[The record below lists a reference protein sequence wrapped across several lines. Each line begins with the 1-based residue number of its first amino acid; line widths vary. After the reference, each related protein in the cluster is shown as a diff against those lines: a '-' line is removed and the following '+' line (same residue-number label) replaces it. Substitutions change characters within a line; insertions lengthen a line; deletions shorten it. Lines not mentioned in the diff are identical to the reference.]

1 MSPVLDGLHWLAP
14 HWLRPDWL
22 WALLAL
28 PLLAWWW
35 QRRRRRANVW
45 REAVDA
51 HLLVHLLDQP
61 VHAGGRLALA
71 AAALGYVL
79 AVLALAG
86 PGWRQSEQP
95 LWHGEAPLVVAL
107 DLSSTALAGDLPP
120 SRLAQARAKLAAL
133 LRARAG
139 GQVGLVAYAGAAFT
153 VAPLTD
159 DAGNVALFLDALH
172 PDVMPVD
179 GQRGDR
185 AIRWSA
191 KLLQQAGFKQGRILL
206 LTDHADAA
214 TRAAAEAARGQ
225 GYTVSALGLGTAVGA
240 PYQDRS
246 GTIASARLDEASLR
260 QLAAAGGGRY
270 AVLTAGDTDLQA
282 LGVLDPADTG
292 AGDADTREPGMSTSS
307 RQDGGFW
314 LLLPLMALALLAFRR
329 GAPLMLLVLCLWLPG
344 RGVHAAEVWQRAD
357 QLAHQRMERAAQ
369 AYRDGDYP
377 AAADL
382 YGGIEDAEADY
393 NRGNALAKAGRYAE
407 AIDAYRQAL
416 ERDPSMADAI
426 ANKQAV
432 EAALQRQPRGPDNP
446 DNPGDQGQDGNDR
459 DNPGERG
466 QDQGGPDG
474 DKQGQ
479 GRPEQQADGG
489 QPQDGEEGGEPEQSG
504 APQDGKAS
512 QRPADESGSGQKSA
526 QAAGPADDQAQQA
539 ADQAQHERMQQA
551 LEQARAAGEDG
562 KPPQQPATETP
573 QQRERRIANEAW
585 LQRVPDDPGGL
596 LREKFRIE
604 YQRRQRQGA
613 EE

>member
-1 MSPVLDGLHWLAP
+1 MSPVMDGL

-45 REAVDA
+45 CEAVDA
-51 HLLVHLLDQP
+51 HLLAHLLDQR
-61 VHAGGRLALA
+61 VRASGRLALVI
-71 AAALGYVL
+71 AALGYAL

-86 PGWRQSEQP
+86 PSWRQGEQP
-95 LWHGEAPLVVAL
+95 LWQGEAPLVVAL
-107 DLSSTALAGDLPP
+107 DLSSASLAGDLPP
-120 SRLAQARAKLAAL
+120 SRLAQARAKLATL
-133 LRARAG
+133 LRERTG
-139 GQVGLVAYAGAAFT
+139 GQVGLVAYAGAPFT

-159 DAGNVALFLDALH
+159 DATNVALFLDALH
-172 PDVMPVD
+172 PDVMPID

-214 TRAAAEAARGQ
+214 SRAAAETARGQ
-225 GYTVSALGLGTAVGA
+225 GYTVSILGLGTVEGA
-240 PYQDRS
+240 PYQGRS

-270 AVLTAGDTDLQA
+270 AVLAGDDADLQA
-282 LGVLDPADTG
+282 LGVLDPAD
-292 AGDADTREPGMSTSS
+292 AGTSDAGTREPGTQALS

-314 LLLPLMALALLAFRR
+314 LLMPLMVLALLAFRR

-377 AAADL
+377 AAANL
-382 YGGIEDAEADY
+382 YGGLDDAEADY

-407 AIDAYRQAL
+407 AIEAYQQAL
-416 ERDPSMADAI
+416 RRNPSMADAT

-432 EAALQRQPRGPDNP
+432 EAALQRQPKSPE
-446 DNPGDQGQDGNDR
+446 NPGDQDQGGNDQ
-459 DNPGERG
+459 DKPGERG
-466 QDQGGPDG
+466 QDQGGPGG

-479 GRPEQQADGG
+479 GQPEQQADDG
-489 QPQDGEEGGEPEQSG
+489 QPQDGDEGGEPEQSD
-504 APQDGKAS
+504 ARQDGEAS
-512 QRPADESGSGQKSA
+512 QRPADESGSGQQPA
-526 QAAGPADDQAQQA
+526 QTAGPADAQAQQA

-551 LEQARAAGEDG
+551 LEQARAAGEGG
-562 KPPQQPATETP
+562 KPAPQPAAESP

-604 YQRRQRQGA
+604 YQRRQLQGV